1 MSFKESMYRISW
13 ITPTSFV
20 DVDLPVI
27 SELQKRAKIYW
38 QVIVFGKVND
48 DLKSLIE
55 SQLHTT
61 ENVKCDY
68 VEIPY
73 RVFDPRTLSFYCNV
87 LKRAKSYNPDLLYTS
102 LDTAPF
108 GPLVYKLYFPIEK
121 CIIACHNV
129 TTPKGANREHYS
141 RFYINWNLRAFTNI
155 QVFSESQYDVLN
167 RIYHKKKVLLAPL
180 AIKDYG
186 EPSIEKSGFDN
197 NHIVFLFF
205 GIISPYKRLDLL
217 IQAAQNLYNKG
228 YQNFKVKIAG
238 SCKSWSE
245 YESMITIPE
254 LFDTR
259 IERIP
264 NNEVADLFAQSDY
277 FVMPYQDIAQS
288 GAITVAYRYNLPII
302 LSDLPQFKPYG
313 INGRTCLFFESNN
326 VGDLEEKMIK
336 AIEGGKLLYDELSKG
351 LASFVQE
358 RYSTPVIAK
367 KYLDFF
373 DGLIKQGSDA

>member
-1 MSFKESMYRISW
+1 MKRISW
-13 ITPTSFV
+13 ITPSSFV

-27 SELQKRAKIYW
+27 AELQRRVKIYW
-38 QVIVFGKVND
+38 QIIVFGKVND
-48 DLKSLIE
+48 DLKNLIE
-55 SQLHTT
+55 SQLCRNEKIT
-61 ENVKCDY
+61 Y
-68 VEIPY
+68 QYIEIPY
-73 RVFDPRTLSFYCNV
+73 RVFDPRTLGFYCST
-87 LKRAKSYNPDLLYTS
+87 LKKAKLFNPDLLYTS

-108 GPLVYKLYFPIEK
+108 GPMIYKFYFPIKK

-129 TTPKGANREHYS
+129 TTPKGANQEKYS
-141 RFYINWNLRAFTNI
+141 RFYNNWNLRTFTNI

-167 RIYHKKKVLLAPL
+167 GIYHNKKVLLAPL

-186 EPSIEKSGFDN
+186 EPTKEKKSFDKGQM
-197 NHIVFLFF
+197 VFLFF

-217 IQAAQNLYNKG
+217 IQAAQNLYNRG
-228 YQNFKVKIAG
+228 YKDFKVKIAG
-238 SCKSWSE
+238 SCKAWSE

-313 INGRTCLFFESNN
+313 IDGETGFFFESSN
-326 VGDLEEKMIK
+326 VSDLEEKMIK
-336 AIEGGKLLYDELSKG
+336 AIEGGKALHDELSKG

-358 RYSTPVIAK
+358 RYSTPAIAK

-373 DGLIKQGSDA
+373 DGLIQQGNDA

>member
-1 MSFKESMYRISW
+1 MYRISW

-20 DVDLPVI
+20 DVDLPII
-27 SELQKRAKIYW
+27 SELQNKVKIFW
-38 QVIVFGKVND
+38 QIIVFGKVND
-48 DLKSLIE
+48 DLKNLIE

-61 ENVKCDY
+61 GNVNCVY

-73 RVFDPRTLSFYCNV
+73 RVFDPRTFGFYCNV
-87 LKRAKSYNPDLLYTS
+87 LKRAKMYNPDILYTS

-141 RFYINWNLRAFTNI
+141 RFYINWNLRTFTNI

-245 YESMITIPE
+245 YESMITKPE

-313 INGRTCLFFESNN
+313 INRRTCLFFESNN

-336 AIEGGKLLYDELSKG
+336 AIEGGKSLHDELSKG
-351 LASFVQE
+351 LALFVQE
-358 RYSTPVIAK
+358 RYSTHAIAD
-367 KYLDFF
+367 KYYTFF
-373 DGLIKQGSDA
+373 EKIIQNNLNA